1 MTDKHLSAEPTAR
14 TPAGSQDYF
23 IADTH
28 FGHKNVIE
36 FCARPFIDTQAM
48 DAVMIEA
55 WNDTVKNQDRVFVLG
70 DFSFYDAEKTEKIL
84 AQLHGQK
91 FLVKGNH
98 DSSKMLKRLTK
109 FAKVSAYEDLKLALP
124 NGETVRAVLSHFPFL
139 SWHQMHRGAYHFHG
153 HCHGGLRLPKE
164 LEQARIFDVGVD
176 NLSKVF
182 GSYAPVSLENLVQ
195 HLVSRKLTSVDG
207 HKL

>member
-1 MTDKHLSAEPTAR
+1 MKDVN
-14 TPAGSQDYF
+14 QDYF

-28 FGHKNVIE
+28 FGHTNVIGY
-36 FCARPFIDTQAM
+36 CNRPYADVEEMDKSLID
-48 DAVMIEA
+48 A
-55 WNDTVKNQDRVFVLG
+55 WNKAIRPQDRVFVLG
-70 DFSFYDAEKTEKIL
+70 DFSFYRAEETDKIL
-84 AQLHGQK
+84 SQLRGQK

-98 DSSKMLKRLTK
+98 DSERTYKNQDR
-109 FAKVSAYEDLKLALP
+109 FAKITTYEDLRLQTRD
-124 NGETVRAVLSHFPFL
+124 GEIHRVVMSHFPFL

-182 GSYAPVSLENLVQ
+182 GNYAPVSLETLVQ
-195 HLVSRKLTSVDG
+195 HLVSRELVSVDG
-207 HKL
+207 HRL